1 MVVTTTGFHNLT
13 VQVANALGLPEAR
26 MVVIDHPL
34 GGIEDDAVLARA
46 GTIVESVLV
55 QWTAQ

>member
-1 MVVTTTGFHNLT
+1 VVVTTTGFHNLT

-46 GTIVESVLV
+46 ATIVESVLV

>member
-13 VQVANALGLPEAR
+13 VQVAKALGLPEAR

-34 GGIEDDAVLARA
+34 GGIETAAVLARA
-46 GTIVESVLV
+46 ATIVESVLV
-55 QWTAQ
+55 QWTDQ